1 MSSLT
6 QAAEVRATSRAE
18 GGSLRIAV
26 VTPELHRTGGTERG
40 TAEVVERL
48 ARENQI
54 CLFAHRWD
62 ADGESAERQGG
73 SKLPHSKASGNI
85 CFHRVPV
92 VPWPGLARFLSFY
105 GMASRAV
112 DAAARQ
118 HGGFDV
124 IYSPGPNCRQVEVC
138 TAWFCHARQDELLRS
153 GKLRPGA
160 ANVSDWLR
168 LAHRKIYAATV
179 TRLERG
185 FYRSPG
191 LRSVVSPAQ
200 VLKDDLVA
208 SYGIEPARIVVAHAG
223 VDAETFGVAQRNAL
237 RAEARAELGLGEG
250 EFWFLFAGTD
260 WVRKGMLTVHAALRE
275 APEARLL
282 AVGPYDP
289 ASWKRHAERAGI
301 AARIRYLP
309 PRRDILFYFAAA
321 DALVAPSVFEPFG
334 LIPLE
339 AMACGLPVIITP
351 PMGVAEIVTPEDA
364 VILNR
369 AEDAG
374 EVAAAMRRVME
385 DAALREKLSRNA
397 PARARMHP
405 WDAIYR
411 ATEIE
416 IKAAASKA
424 KKI

>member
-1 MSSLT
+1 MSSSVANT
-6 QAAEVRATSRAE
+6 AVGGEGRAA
-18 GGSLRIAV
+18 GKSLRIAV

-48 ARENQI
+48 AREHQI
-54 CLFAHRWD
+54 CLFVHRWD
-62 ADGESAERQGG
+62 RDSN
-73 SKLPHSKASGNI
+73 SNI
-85 CFHRVPV
+85 CFHRVAV
-92 VPWPGLARFLSFY
+92 LPWPGLLRFLSFY
-105 GMASRAV
+105 WMASRAV
-112 DAAARQ
+112 DAAAQR

-153 GKLRPGA
+153 GKLRPTAGT
-160 ANVSDWLR
+160 VSDWLR
-168 LAHRKIYAATV
+168 LLHRKAYAATV

-185 FYRSPG
+185 FYRSPE

-200 VLKDDLVA
+200 VLKDDLV
-208 SYGIEPARIVVAHAG
+208 SCYGIEAARIVVAHAG
-223 VDAETFGVAQRNAL
+223 VDPETFGVEQRNAL
-237 RAEARAELGLGEG
+237 RAQARAELGLREG

-260 WVRKGMLTVHAALRE
+260 WVRKGMLTVHAAMRE
-275 APEARLL
+275 VPQARLL

-301 AARIRYLP
+301 AERIRYLP

-351 PMGVAEIVTPEDA
+351 PMGVAEIATPEDA
-364 VILNR
+364 VILQR

-374 EVAAAMRRVME
+374 ELAAAMRRVME
-385 DAALREKLSRNA
+385 DAALREKLARNA

-411 ATEIE
+411 ATEAE
-416 IKAAASKA
+416 LLAVARKRGSGVRD
-424 KKI
+424 

>member
-1 MSSLT
+1 MNSSI
-6 QAAEVRATSRAE
+6 AETLVPNSMNSVSRR
-18 GGSLRIAV
+18 LRIAI

-48 ARENQI
+48 SQEHRI

-62 ADGESAERQGG
+62 RDGS
-73 SKLPHSKASGNI
+73 PNI
-85 CFHRVPV
+85 CFHPVPV
-92 VPWPGLARFLSFY
+92 MRWPGLLRFLSFY
-105 GMASRAV
+105 RMASRAV
-112 DAAARQ
+112 DRAAKQ

-138 TAWFCHARQDELLRS
+138 TAWFCQARQDELLRS
-153 GKLRPGA
+153 GKLRPA
-160 ANVSDWLR
+160 AATLGDWLR
-168 LAHRKIYAATV
+168 LAHRRIYAASV
-179 TRLERG
+179 TRLERQ
-185 FYRSPG
+185 FYRSPR

-208 SYGIEPARIVVAHAG
+208 SYGIDPARIVVAHAG
-223 VDAETFGVAQRNAL
+223 VDPEEFSAAHRDTL
-237 RAEARAELGLGEG
+237 RAQARKELGLDEN

-260 WVRKGMLTVHAALRE
+260 WVRKGMLTVHQAMRE
-275 APEARLL
+275 LPDAHLL
-282 AVGPYDP
+282 AVGPSDR
-289 ASWKRHAERAGI
+289 ASWKRDAERAGI
-301 AARIRYLP
+301 AGRIRYLP

-364 VILNR
+364 IILKN
-369 AEDAG
+369 AEDP
-374 EVAAAMRRVME
+374 EELAAAMLRVMR
-385 DAALREKLSRNA
+385 DSTLREKLARNG
-397 PARARMHP
+397 PPRARMHP

-411 ATEIE
+411 ATQSELL
-416 IKAAASKA
+416 AVARQRNASGDA
-424 KKI
+424 RR

>member
-1 MSSLT
+1 MRGHK
-6 QAAEVRATSRAE
+6 APAT
-18 GGSLRIAV
+18 
-26 VTPELHRTGGTERG
+26 
-40 TAEVVERL
+40 
-48 ARENQI
+48 
-54 CLFAHRWD
+54 
-62 ADGESAERQGG
+62 
-73 SKLPHSKASGNI
+73 ASTNI
-85 CFHRVPV
+85 CFHPVPV
-92 VPWPGLARFLSFY
+92 VPWPGLLRFLSFF
-105 GMASRAV
+105 
-112 DAAARQ
+112 AAASWKVSSAARR

-138 TAWFCHARQDELLRS
+138 TAWFCQARQDELLRS
-153 GKLRPGA
+153 GKLRPAA

-168 LAHRKIYAATV
+168 LAHRRIYAATV

-185 FYRSPG
+185 FYRSAR

-208 SYGIEPARIVVAHAG
+208 SYGIDPARIMVAHAG
-223 VDAETFGVAQRNAL
+223 VDAETFGPAQREAL
-237 RAEARAELGLGEG
+237 RTQARAELGLGED

-260 WVRKGMLTVHAALRE
+260 WVRKGMLTVHAAMRE
-275 APEARLL
+275 TPQARLL

-301 AARIRYLP
+301 AGRIRYLP

-364 VILNR
+364 VILR
-369 AEDAG
+369 QADDAT
-374 EVAAAMRRVME
+374 ELAVAMRRVME
-385 DAALREKLSRNA
+385 DAGLRAKLARNA
-397 PARARMHP
+397 PPRARMHP

-411 ATEIE
+411 ATEAE
-416 IKAAASKA
+416 LLSAARQKNATADKRR
-424 KKI
+424 

>member
-1 MSSLT
+1 MNSSIADAEVV
-6 QAAEVRATSRAE
+6 QAAQRANGR
-18 GGSLRIAV
+18 LRIAV

-48 ARENQI
+48 AREHQI

-62 ADGESAERQGG
+62 AD
-73 SKLPHSKASGNI
+73 SGPNI

-92 VPWPGLARFLSFY
+92 VPWPGLLRFLSFY
-105 GMASRAV
+105 WMASRAV
-112 DAAARQ
+112 DAAARR

-138 TAWFCHARQDELLRS
+138 TAWFCQARQDELLRS

-160 ANVSDWLR
+160 GNVSDWLR
-168 LAHRKIYAATV
+168 LAHRRIYAATV
-179 TRLERG
+179 ARLERG
-185 FYRSPG
+185 FYRSPR
-191 LRSVVSPAQ
+191 LRAVVSPAQ
-200 VLKDDLVA
+200 VLKDDLV
-208 SYGIEPARIVVAHAG
+208 SCYGIEAARIVVAHAG
-223 VDAETFGVAQRNAL
+223 VDAETFGVEQRNAL
-237 RAEARAELGLGEG
+237 RAQARAALGLRES

-260 WVRKGMLTVHAALRE
+260 WVRKGMLTVHAAMRE
-275 APEARLL
+275 VPQARLL

-289 ASWKRHAERAGI
+289 ASWKRHAKRAGI
-301 AARIRYLP
+301 AGRIRYLP
-309 PRRDILFYFAAA
+309 PRRDIIFYFAAA

-351 PMGVAEIVTPEDA
+351 PMGVAEIATPEDA
-364 VILNR
+364 VILKR
-369 AEDAG
+369 ADDAG
-374 EVAAAMRRVME
+374 ELAAAMRRVIE
-385 DAALREKLSRNA
+385 DAALRAKLARNA

-411 ATEIE
+411 ATEAE
-416 IKAAASKA
+416 LLAVARQRNGTADERR
-424 KKI
+424 

>member
-1 MSSLT
+1 M
-6 QAAEVRATSRAE
+6 
-18 GGSLRIAV
+18 RIAV

-48 ARENQI
+48 SRDHQI

-62 ADGESAERQGG
+62 PDGGTSASLSAGT
-73 SKLPHSKASGNI
+73 NI
-85 CFHRVPV
+85 CFHAVPV
-92 VPWPGLARFLSFY
+92 VPWPGLLRFLSFF
-105 GMASRAV
+105 AAV
-112 DAAARQ
+112 SWKVGRAARE

-124 IYSPGPNCRQVEVC
+124 IYSPGPNCRQVEVS
-138 TAWFCHARQDELLRS
+138 TAWFCQARQDELLRS
-153 GKLRPGA
+153 GRLRPEAGNA
-160 ANVSDWLR
+160 SEWLR
-168 LAHRKIYAATV
+168 LAHRRIYAASV
-179 TRLERG
+179 TRLERT
-185 FYRSPG
+185 FYKSPR
-191 LRSVVSPAQ
+191 LRTVVSPAQ

-223 VDAETFGVAQRNAL
+223 VDAESFSATQRDAL
-237 RAEARAELGLGEG
+237 RARARAELGLGEG

-275 APEARLL
+275 VPQARLL

-289 ASWKRHAERAGI
+289 VSWKRHAERAGI
-301 AARIRYLP
+301 AGRIRYLP
-309 PRRDILFYFAAA
+309 PRRDIIFYFAAA

-364 VILNR
+364 VILR
-369 AEDAG
+369 SADDAAEL
-374 EVAAAMRRVME
+374 AAAMRRLME
-385 DAALREKLSRNA
+385 DAALRAKLARNA
-397 PARARMHP
+397 PPRARMHP

-411 ATEIE
+411 ATEAE
-416 IKAAASKA
+416 LLAVARQKMAPPMNADEHRFSRPRNV
-424 KKI
+424 